1 MDAISVDVRRKD
13 PTASADAL
21 EADLQTARFLANLL
35 DAEFEVG
42 GFRFGLDPILG
53 VVPVIGDAIAV
64 LIGSYLIHVAR
75 KHKLGKWLE
84 ARMAANLLL
93 DWAVG
98 SIPIAGDAFDVA
110 FK

>member
-1 MDAISVDVRRKD
+1 M
-13 PTASADAL
+13 
-21 EADLQTARFLANLL
+21 
-35 DAEFEVG
+35 
-42 GFRFGLDPILG
+42 LG
-53 VVPVIGDAIAV
+53 MIPVIGDAIPV

-110 FK
+110 FKANLKNLSLLEKAIENRTPPPKNK